1 MVTKTMDLFSEV
13 RKHLEQASPDLLRE
27 MVATFAELLMSADAD
42 AACNAGFGERSAD
55 RTNKRNGYRER
66 TWDTRVGT
74 VELAIPKLR
83 SGSYF
88 PSWLLEPRRRAEK
101 ALVAVVA
108 ECYVLGVSTRR
119 VEGLVQTLGIETISK
134 SQVSEMAKSLDQMVE
149 SFRTRPLDQGP
160 YRYLWVD
167 ALVHKARQ
175 PGPGDQPGRIEGV
188 ATLIATAV
196 NAQGCREILGLDVVT
211 TEDGAGWLAFFRD
224 MVARGLSG
232 VELVISDS
240 HEGLKSAI
248 AATVSCSWQRCRTHF
263 VRNLLT
269 RVPRSAQQWVA
280 TAVRSIFEQPDSDS
294 VWAQHARVVEALQ
307 AKYPAAALMLADASE
322 DVLAFTHFPKE
333 HWRQIRSNNPQERL
347 NREIR
352 RRTDVVGIFPNRQAV
367 IRLVGAVLAELHDE
381 WQVSRRYMSLESLEK
396 VGLKTNPGDGLDN
409 DPGEVKELVAIT

>member
-1 MVTKTMDLFSEV
+1 
-13 RKHLEQASPDLLRE
+13 
-27 MVATFAELLMSADAD
+27 
-42 AACNAGFGERSAD
+42 
-55 RTNKRNGYRER
+55 
-66 TWDTRVGT
+66 
-74 VELAIPKLR
+74 
-83 SGSYF
+83 
-88 PSWLLEPRRRAEK
+88 LLEPRRRAEK

-134 SQVSEMAKSLDQMVE
+134 SQVSQMAKSLDQMVE

-232 VELVISDS
+232 VELVISDC
-240 HEGLKSAI
+240 HEGLRSAI

-280 TAVRSIFEQPDSDS
+280 TAVRSIFEQPDSES
-294 VWAQHARVVEALQ
+294 VWAQHTRVVEALE
-307 AKYPAAALMLADASE
+307 AKYPAAAQLLADAAE

-352 RRTDVVGIFPNRQAV
+352 RRTDVVGVFPNRQAV

-396 VGLKTNPGDGLDN
+396 VGLSKEPDAGLDN
-409 DPGEVKELVAIT
+409 DPGEVKELVAIN

>member
-1 MVTKTMDLFSEV
+1 MVTKTMDLIGEV

-42 AACNAGFGERSAD
+42 AACNAGFGERSPE
-55 RTNKRNGYRER
+55 RINKRNGYRER

-88 PSWLLEPRRRAEK
+88 PSWLLEPRRRAER

-175 PGPGDQPGRIEGV
+175 PGPGDEPGRIEGV

-196 NAQGCREILGLDVVT
+196 NAEGRREILGLDVVT
-211 TEDGAGWLAFFRD
+211 TEDGAGWLAFFRGL
-224 MVARGLSG
+224 VARGLKG
-232 VELVISDS
+232 VELVISDC

-263 VRNLLT
+263 MRNLLT

-294 VWAQHARVVEALQ
+294 VWAQHSRVVEALEQ
-307 AKYPAAALMLADASE
+307 KYPAAAQLLADAAE

-396 VGLKTNPGDGLDN
+396 IGPKANLDIGLDN
-409 DPGEVKELVAIT
+409 VPGEVKELVAVT

>member
-1 MVTKTMDLFSEV
+1 MVTKTMDLIGEV

-42 AACNAGFGERSAD
+42 AACNASFGERSAE

-88 PSWLLEPRRRAEK
+88 PSWLLEPRRRAER

-134 SQVSEMAKSLDQMVE
+134 SQVSQMAKSLDQVVE

-167 ALVHKARQ
+167 ALIHKARQ
-175 PGPGDQPGRIEGV
+175 PGPGDEPGRIEGV

-196 NAQGCREILGLDVVT
+196 NAEGRREILGLDVVT

-224 MVARGLSG
+224 LVARGLNG
-232 VELVISDS
+232 VELVISDC
-240 HEGLKSAI
+240 HQGLKSAI

-294 VWAQHARVVEALQ
+294 VWAQHSRVVQALQ
-307 AKYPAAALMLADASE
+307 TKYPAAAQLLADAAE

-381 WQVSRRYMSLESLEK
+381 WQVSRRYMSLESLER
-396 VGLKTNPGDGLDN
+396 VGPKANPDTGLDN
-409 DPGEVKELVAIT
+409 DPKEVKELVAIH